1 MWGCVGVRE
10 GGWRGRGRGVG
21 RREREWG
28 GLFGVGE
35 VWGWEKVYGRN
46 P

>member
-1 MWGCVGVRE
+1 MWGSVGVRE
-10 GGWRGRGRGVG
+10 GDRRGRGVG

-35 VWGWEKVYGRN
+35 V
-46 P
+46 